1 VLISAKIDNPVFI
14 SKLENNWRKL
24 YGLQV
29 NQGNLKILR
38 ELQNKNQ
45 KLEDKIAQ
53 MEAEN
58 NRDFSCLTVNL
69 GHGNNNFGQQ
79 IIGNNNIHVNNILQ
93 TAGGLGQYSMPGVLP
108 GVFNSNAQLS
118 RMRAD
123 SQTSTYSD
131 SLNINNLNHPIKSH
145 ETTNSASFNSETM
158 TMNTTNNNQNQ
169 ANNFSN
175 NLLAE
180 FNKMKAE
187 NNRLRE
193 RNEDLEEN
201 SSKLRNHLF
210 SMKNQGASGKNN
222 NSSGSK
228 SDSDKS
234 RKIMT
239 GYNSIGN
246 ETLTHGEQNN
256 RESTNNIEFG
266 QISNRNSSEM
276 AETTINDD
284 TNTNAG
290 ETTTTLELDELV
302 ESDELFK
309 KRQEIYEV
317 NVKLDEERKNRKH
330 WQEKYKEKS
339 KAYSDIKNRYG
350 RADRQ
355 WMEEKR
361 RRTDIENHHEQ
372 VYACTRNKLKIVND
386 AKSCLEAENRS
397 MKRLIDGLIV
407 NINQQLT
414 EKLN

>member
-1 VLISAKIDNPVFI
+1 VGVVVGGVD
-14 SKLENNWRKL
+14 
-24 YGLQV
+24 
-29 NQGNLKILR
+29 
-38 ELQNKNQ
+38 
-45 KLEDKIAQ
+45 
-53 MEAEN
+53 
-58 NRDFSCLTVNL
+58 T
-69 GHGNNNFGQQ
+69 
-79 IIGNNNIHVNNILQ
+79 ILQ
-93 TAGGLGQYSMPGVLP
+93 TAGGNYPMP
-108 GVFNSNAQLS
+108 GVFNSNQAQLS

-210 SMKNQGASGKNN
+210 SMKNQNSGKN

-234 RKIMT
+234 RKMN

-246 ETLTHGEQNN
+246 DTLTHGGQNQ
-256 RESTNNIEFG
+256 ESSNNIEFG
-266 QISNRNSSEM
+266 QNSNRNSSEM
-276 AETTINDD
+276 NDTTINDE

-317 NVKLDEERKNRKH
+317 NVKLDEEKKNRKL

-397 MKRLIDGLIV
+397 MKRMIDGLIV
-407 NINQQLT
+407 NINEKLT
-414 EKLN
+414 EK